1 MLPAKPPAPA
11 GRELKGDL
19 IPLPRSVLI
28 GSETRRARVAEMK
41 CLVLKIRGLHLNREV
56 VHTKPIVQLRAQ
68 LSQQVRLRD
77 ARSMN
82 DVRAQR
88 FASRRDC
95 PNMQIVYVRHASR
108 V

>member
-19 IPLPRSVLI
+19 VPLPRSVLI

-41 CLVLKIRGLHLNREV
+41 CLVLKIGGFHLNREV
-56 VHTKPIVQLRAQ
+56 VHAKSIVKLRAQ
-68 LSQQVRLRD
+68 LSQQIRLRD

-82 DVRAQR
+82 HVRTQCVTP
-88 FASRRDC
+88 RRDY
-95 PNMQIVYVRHASR
+95 PNV
-108 V
+108 